1 MTMTIANA
9 TGIPVVG
16 ATAGMIPSGSAVD
29 SFAEWID
36 AVEPHEH
43 EITAWLPK
51 ENKAYNQIQTF
62 TGQSYDPEIEYTL
75 SAVTA
80 NNDATIT
87 LGTGVAALG
96 FRVGDLVELADFYSG
111 SSYSGTDDFVNP
123 QKVETGRITALGT
136 NDFEMD
142 RHNGELS
149 SGSWMEHAVGSRVR
163 VISRTWAYGT
173 ALDDAPVWRGDSIY
187 NVPQRI
193 PTGLIRTDRAM
204 RYTPTHE
211 SKDHFA
217 DDMLTWKSRA
227 NDFREGAF
235 IRGRR
240 ILPTNTV
247 AGQMGGMLWWAEQV
261 AANKVDLSG
270 APITIWHIA
279 DRIRKKRKIHKKKAG
294 TTIICGIDTS
304 ACLDSTLMPYKRY
317 DASAKRINI
326 QFDGIDTRWGNVDIM
341 PVYRWPEGTILITE
355 KADWSAGAYA
365 GMDWQ
370 VIQQDNNV
378 TGGPVE
384 KWGMYGDFSLR
395 CRDVYRQILFTNV
408 LANPNFYA
416 GRRVFQT

>member
-1 MTMTIANA
+1 MTMTVANA

-16 ATAGMIPSGSAVD
+16 ATAGMIPAANAID

-62 TGQSYDPEIEYTL
+62 TGQSYNPEIEYTL

-87 LGTGVAALG
+87 LGTDPAALG
-96 FRVGDLVELADFYSG
+96 FRVGDVVAIEDFYAG
-111 SSYSGTDDFVNP
+111 SSLSGADDYVDP
-123 QKVETGRITALGT
+123 QKRETGRITQLDAT
-136 NDFEMD
+136 TFEMD
-142 RHNGELS
+142 RHNGELTT
-149 SGSWMEHAVGSRVR
+149 GNWMVHGVGARVR
-163 VISRTWAYGT
+163 VITRSWTYGT

-187 NVPQRI
+187 NVPQRL

-211 SKDHFA
+211 SRDHFA
-217 DDMLTWKSRA
+217 DDMVNWKVRA
-227 NDFREGAF
+227 NDFRESAY
-235 IRGRR
+235 IWGRR
-240 ILPTNTV
+240 VLPTNTV
-247 AGQMGGMLWWAEQV
+247 AGQMGGMLWWGEQV
-261 AANKVDLSG
+261 SANVLDLAG
-270 APITIWHIA
+270 APLSIWHLA
-279 DRIRKKRKIHKKKAG
+279 DRVRKKRKIHRKKAG
-294 TTIICGIDTS
+294 TTVICGFDTKECINS
-304 ACLDSTLMPYKRY
+304 ILMPYKQY
-317 DASAKRINI
+317 TENSDKIKIKFS
-326 QFDGIDTRWGNVDIM
+326 GLETEWGDITFM
-341 PVYRWPEGTILITE
+341 PVYRWPEGVIMITE
-355 KADWSAGAYA
+355 KGDWSAGAYA

-370 VIQQDNNV
+370 VVQQDNNI

-395 CRDVYRQILFTNV
+395 CRDVYRQVVIKNV

-416 GRRVFQT
+416 GRRVFQR